1 MHAQVP
7 ENDKL
12 IQCVL
17 ESLRLVLVHSQDTTV
32 TVPDALSFKLLPK
45 I

>member
-12 IQCVL
+12 IQCIL
-17 ESLRLVLVHSQDTTV
+17 ESLRLVLVYSQV
-32 TVPDALSFKLLPK
+32 ITVPDAFSFKLLLK